1 MQELWPLPATYYGLR
16 MPRRRRRCFRPT
28 YFKLSSCYQWGMDLG
43 DRPAL
48 WIAVSQQPF
57 SLRTPLHQICLDF
70 HQRRSCSLVA
80 RLLHPLPKDLPVK
93 TGIKFHSLPYITLLF
108 GQISYLFGDRER
120 ACLQHIRV
128 YNIKSVLWALWLWLL
143 IFKARLLKFKN
154 TLFSLKHLA
163 LRIEICGSQY
173 QRLYNRFTKGY
184 LRAQKAREG
193 PFVLSVWSL
202 PLGQRMEKAQ
212 LWLKL
217 WGGEE
222 RGLKGWKRL
231 EV

>member
-1 MQELWPLPATYYGLR
+1 
-16 MPRRRRRCFRPT
+16 
-28 YFKLSSCYQWGMDLG
+28 MDLG

-48 WIAVSQQPF
+48 WVAVSQQPF
-57 SLRTPLHQICLDF
+57 SLRTPLHQIWLDF
-70 HQRRSCSLVA
+70 HQCRSCSLVA
-80 RLLHPLPKDLPVK
+80 WCLHPLPKDSPVK

-108 GQISYLFGDRER
+108 GQIAYLFGDRER
-120 ACLQHIRV
+120 ACLLHSQV

-143 IFKARLLKFKN
+143 IFKATLLKFKN

-184 LRAQKAREG
+184 LRAQKARKG

-222 RGLKGWKRL
+222 RGLKRWKGL